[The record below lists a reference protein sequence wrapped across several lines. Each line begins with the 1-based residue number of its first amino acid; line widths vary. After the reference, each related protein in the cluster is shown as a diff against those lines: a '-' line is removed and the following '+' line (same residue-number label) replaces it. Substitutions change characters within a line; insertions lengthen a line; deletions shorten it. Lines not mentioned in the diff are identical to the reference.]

1 MKIYEHMYTY
11 IYVGVRLIPARQRQ
25 SRKFRWVRPWPK
37 PKAPIGKQDEILEIL
52 GPAQQPM
59 RILPRWLKWTRWSKW
74 RKKRF
79 QRGICQAIARLL

>member
-1 MKIYEHMYTY
+1 MP
-11 IYVGVRLIPARQRQ
+11 LIRRRQRQ
-25 SRKFRWVRPWPK
+25 SRKFHWVRPWPK

-79 QRGICQAIARLL
+79 QRRICQAIARLL